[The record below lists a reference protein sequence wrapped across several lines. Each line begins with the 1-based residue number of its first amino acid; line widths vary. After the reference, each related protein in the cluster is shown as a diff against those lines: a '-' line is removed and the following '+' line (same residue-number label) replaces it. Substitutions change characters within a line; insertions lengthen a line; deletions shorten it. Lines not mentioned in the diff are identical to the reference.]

1 MKKLMMV
8 ALAAGAAA
16 MMTGCQTRITA
27 TKNAEVA
34 HPIQEVVKVN
44 GEDRLINRS
53 YQVTSGGWEAT
64 ARSPLWASETL
75 KGLEIGVQ
83 TNGSVTMSIA
93 KYGRDLSTNAVT
105 MTKEMF
111 SGGAQLATAIGDA
124 YVKIAG
130 GGAQADTALSVTKKI
145 ISYFTSK
152 GGDTSKATV
161 TTEGGKVKVTDG
173 TTCVECDKDG
183 NCTECADCSLT
194 QRHRG
199 TEGWPASVSL
209 CLCV

>member
-44 GEDRLINRS
+44 GEDQVITRG

-75 KGLEIGVQ
+75 KGLEIGVT
-83 TNGSVTMSIA
+83 TNGSVTMSID

-111 SGGAQLATAIGDA
+111 AGGAKLATAVGDA

-130 GGAQADTALSVTKKI
+130 GGAQADTVLNVTKKV

-152 GGDTSKATV
+152 GGDTEKATV
-161 TTEGGKVKVTDG
+161 TTDEATKTIKVSDG
-173 TTCVECDKDG
+173 TTCVTCDANG
-183 NCTECADCSLT
+183 NCTACTDGSCSP
-194 QRHRG
+194 Q
-199 TEGWPASVSL
+199 
-209 CLCV
+209 